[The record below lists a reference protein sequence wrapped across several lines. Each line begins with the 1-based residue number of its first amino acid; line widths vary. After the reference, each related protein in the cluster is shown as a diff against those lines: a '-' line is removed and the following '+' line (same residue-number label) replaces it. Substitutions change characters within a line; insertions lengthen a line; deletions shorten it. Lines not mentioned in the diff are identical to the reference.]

1 MPLPPSSDSSAAAG
15 MPQQTRFPSSLVS
28 IVLVALA
35 IRLVVAAFLLPEQL
49 DPQRD
54 HWPFGYET
62 GRIARSIAEGRGF
75 SSPLFE
81 DTGPTA
87 WMTPVYPYFVAGVF
101 KLFGVYTRASA
112 VVLLAL
118 QCLISASN
126 CVPIFYL
133 ARKLFG
139 SRVALWSGWAWAFF
153 PYGIYFPAER
163 IWSTWLSTTLLTVL
177 FLGALWLA
185 ESDRLLHWAG
195 LGLLWGFAALTEPIV
210 LAAWPFTM
218 AWSCYGLHRRKMCW
232 IVPLA
237 VLTLALGLAVSPWFV
252 RNYRVFGRFI
262 PFRDNAGLE
271 IHEGNCGET
280 FHWRPRMLGPWHND
294 QEWQDLKRLG
304 ELTYMDRE
312 KKLGFDFIRS
322 HPRWFAVVTVRRFVY
337 IWTGF
342 WSFDKRYLAE
352 EPLDAPNV
360 FFCTSLTVCML
371 VGLRRIW
378 RKDRQLAA
386 LFALVLFF
394 FPAIYYVTHVDV
406 CYRRP
411 IDPLILLLALY
422 AFAPKNLDVSK
433 QAVGLESAPCD
444 QVGASSSLR

>member
-1 MPLPPSSDSSAAAG
+1 
-15 MPQQTRFPSSLVS
+15 MPQKTQFFSSLTF

-35 IRLVVAAFLLPEQL
+35 LRLVVAAFLLSEQL

-54 HWPFGYET
+54 HWRFAYET

-101 KLFGVYTRASA
+101 KLFGVYTKASA

-118 QCLISASN
+118 QCLISALN
-126 CVPIFYL
+126 CVPIFYF

-185 ESDRLLHWAG
+185 ESDRLLRWAG
-195 LGLLWGFAALTEPIV
+195 LGLLWAFAVLTEPIV
-210 LAAWPFTM
+210 LAAWPFAM
-218 AWSCYGLHRRKMCW
+218 AWSCYGLHRRKMRW

-304 ELTYMDRE
+304 ELAYMDRE

-322 HPRWFAVVTVRRFVY
+322 HPSWFAVVTVRRFVY
-337 IWTGF
+337 IWTGY

-352 EPLDAPNV
+352 EPLDPPNV
-360 FFCTSLTVCML
+360 FFCTVLTIMML
-371 VGLRRIW
+371 VGLRRLW
-378 RKDRQLAA
+378 HENRSVA
-386 LFALVLFF
+386 LLLGMVLFC

-406 CYRRP
+406 AYRRP
-411 IDPLILLLALY
+411 IDPLIVVLAVYGVLPRKSGQGRPDTEPTV
-422 AFAPKNLDVSK
+422 A
-433 QAVGLESAPCD
+433 G
-444 QVGASSSLR
+444 